1 MDQWPIRATR
11 GNNINM
17 SASTPVEKI
26 RLVIAEQLGQFG
38 AQHTASIGE
47 AILIRNGLFCGR
59 KFQCEG
65 YEVVWF
71 IEEDEIK
78 FFGPCGDL
86 LKSTSAI
93 ACIHQYEERQAQ
105 ASTRRAA

>member
-1 MDQWPIRATR
+1 MSAVLELA
-11 GNNINM
+11 GNKQNM
-17 SASTPVEKI
+17 SLSTPVEKI
-26 RLVIAEQLGQFG
+26 RKVIAAQLNSLG
-38 AQHTASIGE
+38 ASQTQSMAE
-47 AILIRNGLFCGR
+47 AILIRDGLFCGR

-93 ACIHQYEERQAQ
+93 ACIRQYEEQQAGF
-105 ASTRRAA
+105 SERRAA

>member
-1 MDQWPIRATR
+1 M
-11 GNNINM
+11 N
-17 SASTPVEKI
+17 ASTPVEKI
-26 RLVIAEQLGQFG
+26 RLVIAHQLGQFG
-38 AQHTASIGE
+38 AAGTDAIGE
-47 AILIRNGLFCGR
+47 SILIRNGLFCGR
-59 KFQCEG
+59 KFLCSG

-93 ACIHQYEERQAQ
+93 ACIHQHEAQ
-105 ASTRRAA
+105 RATSSHDAGQRRAA